1 LQIRQCARRNKAV
14 AARWEAGVF
23 RAAVFLL
30 PLCILAFFPPAPR
43 CEDSFYVS
51 VLLNGQKKGEFLVF
65 RLEDGDFLMRGQEL
79 KAFGISVPDAPVRMI
94 RGEPFLSLRSLP
106 GIAFV
111 FREETLTIELSA
123 APSLF
128 PKQVI
133 DLMPRRHENVYY
145 PKDTGGFFNY
155 GVSYSAGSSFEFQEL
170 DVAGEVGFRSG
181 DYLFFTDST
190 YTHTRT
196 EDRYVRLTSNVT
208 YDRRAEMQRAIL
220 GDFQASSGLLG
231 SNPLLGGISFSKV
244 YRIDPYFI
252 YYPMAGFSG
261 QVAYPS
267 VAEVYLD
274 GNRIR
279 SEKLSPGEYD
289 LRNIAYYGGMR
300 DISVVIR
307 DPFGREQVI
316 SHPYYFTDTLLREGL
331 HSYSYNLGFRRE
343 QFGVESNQYG
353 SLTFSAFHDYG
364 VSDSLTVGFRGE
376 GDPDLVNLGPQASYA
391 TRRAGQIF
399 LSVSGSAAK
408 EKGGGGAT
416 ILAHQ
421 YQNRELVTR
430 LFLQGRTREYA
441 TVSEASATER
451 LRYEAAAGAGYGTSV
466 TGYGSVDY
474 SVREKYEGQDQRIAS
489 VGYSRTFF
497 GNLNLQLT
505 YRNFRQERSV
515 NEFFAGLTYYPWTDT
530 SLSASYRRTEDTN
543 SYTVQAQKNQPVG
556 EGWGYRFSAGKTDSP
571 EASVTSVNPFVQ
583 YNAKRGIFSAEYV
596 GEFAD
601 PGRNRESYRLSAAG
615 GVAYVGGA
623 FGLSRPVTDSFG
635 LVTVDNLAG
644 VRVFQNNQEV
654 GRTDAR
660 GRVFVPEM
668 GSYVENQ
675 ISIADKDV
683 PMDYSLGEVSRLVS
697 PPLRSGS
704 VIRFEARKYRAVT
717 GKLGVKVDSG
727 IRPVEY
733 HEIRTM
739 VDGKELSF
747 PTGKG
752 GEFYLENLGPG
763 AYDATFE
770 FEGRKCGV
778 ALRVPESE
786 ETIVDLGGITCE

>member
-1 LQIRQCARRNKAV
+1 MRRDT
-14 AARWEAGVF
+14 GFF
-23 RAAVFLL
+23 RPAIFLL
-30 PLCILAFFPPAPR
+30 PLCILALFPPAPR

-51 VLLNGQKKGEFLVF
+51 VLLNGERKGEFLVF

-79 KAFGISVPDAPVRMI
+79 KAFGISLPDAPVRTI
-94 RGEPFLSLRSLP
+94 GGEPFLSLRSLP
-106 GIAFV
+106 GISYA
-111 FREETLTIELSA
+111 FREETMTIELSA

-133 DLMPRRHENVYY
+133 DFMPQRRANVYY

-155 GVSYSAGSSFEFQEL
+155 GVSYSAGSSFEFQGL
-170 DVAGEVGFRSG
+170 DAAGEVGFRYG

-208 YDRRAEMQRAIL
+208 YDRREEMQRAIL

-231 SNPLLGGISFSKV
+231 SNLLLGGVSFSKV

-279 SEKLSPGEYD
+279 SEKLSPGQYD

-307 DPFGREQVI
+307 DPFGREQRVTR
-316 SHPYYFTDTLLREGL
+316 PYYFTDTLLGEGL

-343 QFGVESNQYG
+343 RYGVESNQYG

-376 GDPDLVNLGPQASYA
+376 GDPDLVNAGPQASYG
-391 TRRAGQIF
+391 TRSAGQFF
-399 LSVSGSAAK
+399 LSVAGSAAK
-408 EKGGGGAT
+408 GNGGGGGAV
-416 ILAHQ
+416 LGHQ
-421 YQNRELVTR
+421 FQNREFTTN

-441 TVSEASATER
+441 TVMESGSSDR
-451 LRYEAAAGAGYGTSV
+451 LRYEAGAGVGYGTSV
-466 TGYGSVDY
+466 AGYFSVDY
-474 SVREKYEGQDQRIAS
+474 AVRGRYGGQDQRIAS
-489 VGYSRTFF
+489 AGYTRTFF
-497 GNLNLQLT
+497 GNLSLQLR
-505 YRNFRQERSV
+505 YRDLRQEIAV
-515 NEFFAGLTYYPWTDT
+515 NEFFAGVTYYPWTDT
-530 SLSASYRRTEDTN
+530 SLSAGYRRTEDAN

-556 EGWGYRFSAGKTDSP
+556 EGWGYRLAAGRTDAP
-571 EASVTSVNPFVQ
+571 AASVTNVNPFVQ
-583 YNAKRGIFSAEYV
+583 YNAKRGIISAEYQ
-596 GEFAD
+596 GDFPDSGKTLE
-601 PGRNRESYRLSAAG
+601 RYRLSVAG
-615 GVAYVGGA
+615 GIAYVGGA
-623 FGLSRPVTDSFG
+623 FGLSRPINDSFG
-635 LVTVDNLAG
+635 MVTVDNLAG
-644 VRVFQNNQEV
+644 VRVFQNNQEI

-683 PMDYSLGEVSRLVS
+683 PMEYSLGEVSRLVS

-717 GKLGVKVDSG
+717 GKLGVTVDG
-727 IRPVEY
+727 RIRPVEY

-752 GEFYLENLGPG
+752 GEFYLENLRPG
-763 AYDATFE
+763 TYDVTFE

-778 ALRVPESE
+778 ALKVPESE
-786 ETIVDLGGITCE
+786 ETIVDLGGFACE